1 MREFPVNIWL
11 VEIWRA
17 WRASLRRPG
26 FLLLAG
32 GVLAL
37 GIGASVAVF
46 VLIQNTLWRP
56 LPVPQADRLVVIGA
70 LHDNGHVGG
79 ISPHEYQSLGSP
91 AGLVSMGLV
100 HFGTTVNIA
109 GAGAPAQVPV
119 IEMDRGLLPTL
130 ALQPVL
136 GRNFTEEEDRP
147 NGPQAVLL
155 GYGLWQ
161 RTYGGDRSVVGR
173 ALKVEGVAHTIVG
186 VLPAAFSTLLGPGD
200 VVLPTALPAVS
211 RDYNHN
217 GHEAIARLAE
227 GVDIATA
234 SAQVDAA
241 ERTMFRDMGMGGN
254 WKKPR
259 FGAEGYASAF
269 QQDTRP
275 MLLLFL
281 ASAVL
286 VTLIALVNL
295 ANLMMLRALARQHD
309 VAVRHALGASLWRL
323 MLPALAEGLLIG
335 GVAALAGMALA
346 VVGLTLLQGSIP
358 SLWLWGGRVQVGA
371 MAWQLAF
378 GMGLLGAVLAAVFGL
393 LRSRGAANAEAL
405 REGGRSGIGMGG
417 GRLSRG
423 LVVAQVSLAAVL
435 LCAAGVF
442 MHAIGEASR
451 QPLGYA
457 EAGVLTFELA
467 PVKHHYP
474 DTASMLT
481 LSQRLVE
488 RLRAIPGVTDT
499 AVTTN
504 LPTSDNMF
512 GGFNNG
518 MHTPE
523 GNEFVAQLKG
533 IGTDYFPVFG
543 MALREGRSFTREDR
557 QGSAPVA
564 VVSQDLADKWYGGSA
579 LGKTL
584 VVEVSDAP
592 DAPVRIVGVVAS
604 TWQRGPLHPTQAVVY
619 LPLAQL
625 PAPTMAVFRDLEPLR
640 FALRGHGNPD
650 DWRAGVRAA
659 VAEVAPEQPIAK
671 LRSMRSI
678 VHETTANAR
687 LNLLLIGVFASLA
700 LLLAAAGLYA
710 VMAVAVAA
718 RGREFGVRMAL
729 GAAPARLLRLV
740 LRGGLLQIAV
750 GLALGVAAAW
760 LAARAVSQMLMT
772 LIGRGGAL
780 DPLVMAGVAVVLLL
794 VGLLACLLPAWRAAR
809 VAPMRALKGE

>member
-1 MREFPVNIWL
+1 MSIWL
-11 VEIWRA
+11 AEILRA

-46 VLIQNTLWRP
+46 VLIANTLWRP
-56 LPVPQADRLVVIGA
+56 LPAPRADRLVVIGA

-91 AGLVSMGLV
+91 AGLASMGLV
-100 HFGTTVNIA
+100 HFGTVVNIA
-109 GAGAPAQVPV
+109 GAGAPAQVPL

-130 ALQPVL
+130 ALRPVL
-136 GRNFTEEEDRP
+136 GRNFSAQEDRP
-147 NGPQAVLL
+147 DGPKAVLL
-155 GYGLWQ
+155 GHGLWQ
-161 RTYGGDRSVVGR
+161 RAYGGDPGVVGR
-173 ALKVEGVAHTIVG
+173 TLKVEGVTHTIVG

-211 RDYNHN
+211 RDYYHN

-234 SAQVDAA
+234 SAQADAA
-241 ERTMFRDMGMGGN
+241 ERTMYRDMGMGGN

-286 VTLIALVNL
+286 VSLIALVNL
-295 ANLMMLRALARQHD
+295 ANLMLLRALAHQHD
-309 VAVRHALGASLWRL
+309 VAVRHALGASQWRIL
-323 MLPALAEGLLIG
+323 LPALAEGLLIG
-335 GVAALAGMALA
+335 AVAALAGMALA
-346 VVGLTLLQGSIP
+346 AAGLALLQGSIP

-393 LRSRGAANAEAL
+393 LRSRGAAGAEAL
-405 REGGRSGIGMGG
+405 REGGRSGAGVRG
-417 GRLSRG
+417 GRLSRS
-423 LVVAQVSLAAVL
+423 LVVAQVSLAAML

-451 QPLGYA
+451 QPLGYT

-467 PVKHHYP
+467 PVKGHYP
-474 DTASMLT
+474 DTASMLGMT
-481 LSQRLVE
+481 RQLVE
-488 RLRAIPGVTDT
+488 RLRMIPGVTDA

-504 LPTSDNMF
+504 LPTSDDLF
-512 GGFNNG
+512 GSFNNG

-523 GNEFVAQLKG
+523 GNEFQAQMKG
-533 IGTDYFPVFG
+533 IDTDYFTVFG
-543 MALREGRSFTREDR
+543 MALREGRGFTREDR
-557 QGSAPVA
+557 QGGAPV
-564 VVSQDLADKWYGGSA
+564 VIVSQDLADRWYGGHA
-579 LGKTL
+579 LGKEL
-584 VVEVSDAP
+584 DVEVNDAP
-592 DAPVRIVGVVAS
+592 HLPARIVGVVAS
-604 TWQRGPLHPTQAVVY
+604 TWQRGPLHPLLPVVY

-625 PAPTMAVFRDLEPLR
+625 PAPTMAIFRDLEPLR

-678 VHETTANAR
+678 VERTTADAR
-687 LNLLLIGVFASLA
+687 LNLLLIGVFAALA
-700 LLLAAAGLYA
+700 VLLAAAGLYA

-718 RGREFGVRMAL
+718 REREFGVRMAL
-729 GAAPARLLRLV
+729 GAAPSRLLRLV
-740 LRGGLLQIAV
+740 LRGGLWQIAL
-750 GLALGVAAAW
+750 GLALGVVTAW
-760 LAARAVSQMLMT
+760 LMARAVSQVLMT
-772 LIGRGGAL
+772 LIGRSGAL
-780 DPLVMAGVAVVLLL
+780 DPLVMVGVAVVL
-794 VGLLACLLPAWRAAR
+794 VAAGLLACLLPALRAAN